1 MSGADTPRG
10 LTIDPRVKGW
20 CPGAL
25 RPMESG
31 DGLVVRLRLPLGRM
45 TSDSARGIAAASR
58 RHGSGQIELSGRGN
72 LQLRGVS
79 AAGHPALLSDLA
91 ALGVLDGDL
100 ETEARRNILITP
112 FRSAGDGAEAL
123 ARDLARRL
131 MELPE
136 LPAKFGFVIDTGPQR
151 HLAGAPGDLRLERG
165 TSGRLILRADGAPLG
180 APVAAEGAI
189 PALIDLAHWFVAK
202 GGVTGGRGRMRALVA
217 RGTLPPGAAEAP
229 AVLAAPAVPG
239 PVDGGVLVGFE
250 FGSFPAERL
259 EDLAALNLP
268 MLMTP
273 WRMILVEGLADLG
286 RLAAIPGLILTPD
299 SPLLRVRACPGAP
312 FCPQAQGPTR
322 ALARALAPQVPEGR
336 LLHVS
341 GCAKGCAHPLAADA
355 TLVATA
361 GGYAFGRGQGAPD
374 VSGPAL
380 PVQAIL
386 QKPDIFDLERGL

>member
-1 MSGADTPRG
+1 MSGMRPQRG

-45 TSDSARGIAAASR
+45 TPDTARGIAAVSR
-58 RHGSGQIELSGRGN
+58 LHGSGQIELSGRGN
-72 LQLRGVS
+72 LQLRGVN
-79 AAGHPALLSDLA
+79 AASHPALLSDLA
-91 ALGVLDGDL
+91 ALGVLDPDL

-112 FRSAGDGAEAL
+112 FRSAGGGAEAL

-136 LPAKFGFVIDTGPQR
+136 LPAKFGFVIDTGLQR
-151 HLAGAPGDLRLERG
+151 HLAGSPGDLRLERG
-165 TSGRLILRADGAPLG
+165 ASGGLILRANGAPLG
-180 APVAAEGAI
+180 EPVTAAGAI
-189 PALIDLAHWFVAK
+189 PALIDLARWFVAS
-202 GGVTGGRGRMRALVA
+202 GGMAEGRGRMRALVA
-217 RGTLPPGAAEAP
+217 RGILPPGAAEAP
-229 AVLAAPAVPG
+229 AALAAPAVPG

-259 EDLAALNLP
+259 EDLAALGRP
-268 MLMTP
+268 MLLTP

-312 FCPQAQGPTR
+312 FCPQALGPTR
-322 ALARALAPQVPEGR
+322 ALARALAPHVPEGR

-355 TLVATA
+355 TLVATP
-361 GGYAFGRGQGAPD
+361 GGYSIGRGQDAAEVRGA
-374 VSGPAL
+374 AMTAE
-380 PVQAIL
+380 AIL
-386 QKPDIFDLERGL
+386 QIPDIFDAERGL